1 MSATLLARTRQGL
14 PRSALLLT
22 LLRLAPMRAGALLL
36 SQLVLFLPVI
46 TGAFGWLSRRLD
58 HGGDSAPFASFH
70 LADRMLLSCE
80 PSGAIASTRLM
91 KTMCLVR
98 GVVMLDR
105 VALTLSRA
113 IGLASGG
120 G

>member
-58 HGGDSAPFASFH
+58 HGGDSAPLLRSIWRTECCSHASP
-70 LADRMLLSCE
+70 AA
-80 PSGAIASTRLM
+80 P
-91 KTMCLVR
+91 
-98 GVVMLDR
+98 
-105 VALTLSRA
+105 
-113 IGLASGG
+113 
-120 G
+120 